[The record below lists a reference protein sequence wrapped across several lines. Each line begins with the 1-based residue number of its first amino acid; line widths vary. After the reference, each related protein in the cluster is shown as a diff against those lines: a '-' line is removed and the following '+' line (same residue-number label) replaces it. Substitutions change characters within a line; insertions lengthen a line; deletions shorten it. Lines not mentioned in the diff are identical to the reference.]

1 LFIKLHADQY
11 FLSALQSG
19 SLRSSKILTSSQLKK
34 DRKVVATIEARMT
47 STRLRGKVLKT
58 AVGRS
63 MLELM
68 IERVQRI
75 EYIDEIVVATTV
87 NAVDQPIVD
96 LAAKLEVGC
105 FRGSEEDVL
114 GRVLGAAR
122 SVDADVIVELTGDC
136 PLIDPAIAT
145 QVIEFYLLHD
155 FDYVSND
162 HFPVGDELEYPTYP
176 PGIDTQIFSVGALA
190 IADAE
195 TTSSF
200 DREHVSP
207 YLFTQSQFNTAMIPA
222 PPNLRRPELSLTL
235 DVESDYFRIRTVY
248 ETLYPTN
255 PEFTLSDVISIID
268 ENPSKFESDSNSGS
282 AARSGV
288 KANTPNE

>member
-1 LFIKLHADQY
+1 
-11 FLSALQSG
+11 
-19 SLRSSKILTSSQLKK
+19 
-34 DRKVVATIEARMT
+34 MT
-47 STRLRGKVLKT
+47 STRLPGKVLKF

-68 IERVQRI
+68 IERVERI

-87 NAVDQPIVD
+87 NAADQPIVD

-162 HFPVGDELEYPTYP
+162 HMQMMDELEYNTFPI
-176 PGIDTQIFSVGALA
+176 GMDTQVFSVAVLA
-190 IADAE
+190 TADSE
-195 TTSSF
+195 TQSQF
-200 DREHVSP
+200 DREHVTP
-207 YLFTQSQFNTAMIPA
+207 YLFTNPQFSTATIPA
-222 PPNLRRPELSLTL
+222 PPNLRRPDLRLTL
-235 DVESDYFRIRTVY
+235 DIESDYFRIRRIF
-248 ETLYPTN
+248 ETLYLMN
-255 PEFTLSDVISIID
+255 PEFSLGDILIAVD
-268 ENPSKFESDSNSGS
+268 KDPEKFEDGNVSQTLAHPDVSEVTGATSG
-282 AARSGV
+282 
-288 KANTPNE
+288 KLNE